1 MEKVNVST
9 LREKLSAFISKA
21 QKGQVITITSHGHEL
36 ARLVPAENWSEKS
49 KKKLTK
55 IGKTAFIGDI
65 VSPVDEDWE
74 VME

>member
-1 MEKVNVST
+1 MEKVTVST

-36 ARLVPAENWSEKS
+36 ARLVPAESRSDKS
-49 KKKLTK
+49 KKKLAK
-55 IGKTAFIGDI
+55 LSKTAVIGDI